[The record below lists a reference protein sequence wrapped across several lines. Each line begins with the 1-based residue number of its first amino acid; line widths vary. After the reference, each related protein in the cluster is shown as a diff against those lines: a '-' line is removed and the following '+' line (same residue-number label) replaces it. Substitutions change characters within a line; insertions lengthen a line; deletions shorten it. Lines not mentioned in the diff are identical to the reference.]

1 MKKGDMARGHF
12 RKGDAIT
19 AMAAGTAIAFGLNVW
34 YRIVSPESIDRY
46 LWLTRIHEPAAR
58 LAERLF
64 YFLYPRIGNPWSLRC
79 AVVYGYVVLVS
90 MWALAAF
97 AVLKIGRLVIGFE
110 AQFRNLF
117 LLSLVICGAGYLGL
131 ALTHIPVYSV
141 AGMTWSLAV
150 LATWIV
156 TMIIAFR
163 RCGRKAIW
171 LLLETPVVLLPFYGV
186 FLVGL

>member
-1 MKKGDMARGHF
+1 MARSHF
-12 RKGDAIT
+12 RKGDTIT
-19 AMAAGTAIAFGLNVW
+19 AVAAGTAIAFGLNAW
-34 YRIVSPESIDRY
+34 YRIVSPESIDTY
-46 LWLTRIHEPAAR
+46 LWLARIHEPAAR

-79 AVVYGYVVLVS
+79 AIVYGYVILVV

-97 AVLKIGRLVIGFE
+97 TVLKIGRLAMRGE
-110 AQFRNLF
+110 AQFRKLF

-131 ALTHIPVYSV
+131 ALTHIPVCSV

-150 LATWIV
+150 LATWVATI
-156 TMIIAFR
+156 IIAFR

-171 LLLETPVVLLPFYGV
+171 LLLETPVILLPFYVV
-186 FLVGL
+186 FLVDL